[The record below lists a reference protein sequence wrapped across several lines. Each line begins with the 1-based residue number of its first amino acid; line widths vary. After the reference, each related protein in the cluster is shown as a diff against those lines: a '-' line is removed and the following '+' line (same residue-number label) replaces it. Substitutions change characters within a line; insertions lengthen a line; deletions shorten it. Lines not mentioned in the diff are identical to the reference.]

1 MLTFFCLFAAILAL
15 VALVRPMADQSAAV
29 IRKTRPRAGFNSYK
43 IANGVTVYPGMFCQ
57 LESGYLNHWDEAG
70 SFLGIVLG
78 DAQGISPAA
87 ALTGNTSATPVP
99 QARVDESGVTL
110 MHMAVGGTPSAA
122 SVGAL
127 VFCADSNPANMTIT
141 DTTNPPVGRLV
152 AFRSTSDCDVEL
164 FTPAEHAAGIADATW
179 NA

>member
-1 MLTFFCLFAAILAL
+1 MTDQT
-15 VALVRPMADQSAAV
+15 VAKLH
-29 IRKTRPRAGFNSYK
+29 KTRARAGFNSYP
-43 IANGVTVYPGMFCQ
+43 IADGVTVVEGMLCQ
-57 LESGYLNHWDEAG
+57 LESGYLNHWDETG

-78 DAQGISPAA
+78 PATGVSPGAAMVGDDDADTTVQ
-87 ALTGNTSATPVP
+87 SAIP

-110 MHMAVGGTPSAA
+110 MHMDVAGTPTQAK
-122 SVGAL
+122 VGDL
-127 VFCADSNPANMTIT
+127 VFSADSNYTSLTMT

-152 AFRSTSDCDVEL
+152 AFYGTDDVDVEL